1 MEPEKSYI
9 ESPNI
14 ENPNIE
20 SPNIEN
26 PNIEK
31 IYKDKQKYERM
42 EFVAL
47 KADKKPKC
55 LYCKKPV
62 GMLFAIESST
72 LIAECGAHGS
82 SDGCDYKLEI
92 DKGNYIQITDKLS
105 DLKAE
110 IAELEEKI
118 IIVKFNHLFKFHS
131 TTQTSDEFES
141 LKTQFETLNME
152 YSSLLLQKHIPNEE
166 LISETKTQLHQA
178 VNEMKTIAN
187 TREVISIQ
195 NTTIKE
201 LNDAISNLS
210 YKHKEV
216 ISSNDALHHR
226 LLMQPYTILSNEIKV

>member
-20 SPNIEN
+20 N

-31 IYKDKQKYERM
+31 FYKDKQKYERM
-42 EFVAL
+42 ELVAL

-72 LIAECGAHGS
+72 LIAECGAHGLS
-82 SDGCDYKLEI
+82 NGCDYKLEI
-92 DKGNYIQITDKLS
+92 DKGNYMQITDKLS

-131 TTQTSDEFES
+131 TTQTSEEFEG
-141 LKTQFETLNME
+141 LKTQFETLKME
-152 YSSLLLQKHIPNEE
+152 HTSLMLDKYIPNEE
-166 LISETKTQLHQA
+166 LISETKTKLQQS
-178 VNEMKTIAN
+178 VNEIKTIE
-187 TREVISIQ
+187 TVSEVLHIQ
-195 NTTIKE
+195 NTTIKQ
-201 LNDAISNLS
+201 LNDAISKLS

-216 ISSNDALHHR
+216 ISSTDALHHR
-226 LLMQPYTILSNEIKV
+226 LLTQTYSILSNEIKV

>member
-9 ESPNI
+9 ENPNI

-20 SPNIEN
+20 SPNIE
-26 PNIEK
+26 K
-31 IYKDKQKYERM
+31 FYKDKQKYERM
-42 EFVAL
+42 ELVAL

-72 LIAECGAHGS
+72 LIAECGAHGLS
-82 SDGCDYKLEI
+82 NGCDYKLEI
-92 DKGNYIQITDKLS
+92 DKDQYMQITDKLS

>member
-1 MEPEKSYI
+1 MEPEKS
-9 ESPNI
+9 NKD
-14 ENPNIE
+14 
-20 SPNIEN
+20 
-26 PNIEK
+26 IEK
-31 IYKDKQKYERM
+31 FYKDKQKYERM
-42 EFVAL
+42 ELVAL